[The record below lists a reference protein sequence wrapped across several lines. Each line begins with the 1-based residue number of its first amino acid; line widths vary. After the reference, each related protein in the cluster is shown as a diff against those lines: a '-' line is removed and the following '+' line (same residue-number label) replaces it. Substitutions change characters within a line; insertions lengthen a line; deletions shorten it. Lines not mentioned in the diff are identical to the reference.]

1 MEKTGSFSVLKRG
14 PPSNISKIT
23 IQITIRNPAREQF
36 RANFFSAPVKFI
48 IVTNNSPPARIFP
61 NSRADPI
68 LEAPASIDHKE
79 LNRAQ
84 RQKHK
89 RIQNAGKPNHLILR
103 LWAHKISTLKRL
115 PIITRG
121 ARPLD
126 AIKPR
131 NGAKNAMKPIKYPRI
146 KGDCSSLFIWHLP
159 LKIQTSCFHTRLL

>member
-1 MEKTGSFSVLKRG
+1 MG
-14 PPSNISKIT
+14 PPSNISKIK
-23 IQITIRNPAREQF
+23 IQITIRNPARKKF
-36 RANFFSAPVKFI
+36 RTSFFSAPVKLI
-48 IVTNNSPPARIFP
+48 IVTNNTPPARIFP

-68 LEAPASIDHKE
+68 LEATASIDQKE
-79 LNRAQ
+79 LKRAQ

-89 RIQNAGKPNHLILR
+89 RIKNAGKPNHMSVR
-103 LWAHKISTLKRL
+103 LWAHRIRTLKRL

-146 KGDCSSLFIWHLP
+146 KGDWSSLFI
-159 LKIQTSCFHTRLL
+159 